1 MLDDSRAAARFISDV
16 WRHEK
21 ARLHRR
27 PRADECVIAA
37 IALATQ
43 TVDAFVGDHIAYL
56 GGPRGAR
63 NAFAT
68 LTSGRARP
76 SAQLADQAEAALRYM
91 TEAGDLPG
99 GKPQSV
105 AVDRKVIEALAK
117 HFKQTGEAKHFKQ
130 TGDINDSVVGRQIG
144 LSHTQVRDR
153 RLARSMRILKRLHD
167 DCPDIWGPKLRPIVD
182 QLLPPDE
189 RLAA

>member
-1 MLDDSRAAARFISDV
+1 MLDDSRTAARFICDV

-37 IALATQ
+37 HALAKQ
-43 TVDAFVGDHIAYL
+43 IIDSFVGDHLVYL
-56 GGPRGAR
+56 GAPRGAR

-68 LTSGRARP
+68 LNSGRARP
-76 SAQLADQAEAALRYM
+76 SAALADQAGAALRYL
-91 TEAGDLPG
+91 EQAGDIVR
-99 GKPQSV
+99 GKPASI
-105 AVDRKVIEALAK
+105 AIDRKVIETLAK
-117 HFKQTGEAKHFKQ
+117 HFNRTGE
-130 TGDINDSVVGRQIG
+130 INDSAIGRLIG

-153 RLARSMRILKRLHD
+153 RLTRSMRILRRLHQD
-167 DCPDIWGPKLRPIVD
+167 FPDLWGPKLRPLAD
-182 QLLPPDE
+182 QLIDQ